1 MNCEKCKTAIDQPL
15 ELYNGEW
22 ACPNCKAK
30 LGSVMSDFEINAD
43 NEQLFN
49 LAECSYYTWLDEAS
63 HGNAEG
69 ARENLEK
76 AIELTREAAAMGN
89 PEAVIR
95 LGYYYDKDYTEVNRS
110 EATRCRAAYAY
121 YSAVCY
127 ASSEL
132 KVAKEGVKGTYDF
145 HAMRVRAA
153 RYMLKML
160 AAAPEELT
168 VNKLFAYDDNHE
180 RVKAVLGVDFPR
192 PQNVA
197 GVRTGAEETAFVKL
211 LSCFR
216 QKAPLFGVMKLKG
229 EELKRLAKMNIGGE
243 SVIRAIRRGLFL
255 AAAIANENGKVDIDD
270 TFIALKNERAFKDF
284 VNGEVSDGGYCWLF
298 FFNDKG
304 GHRFFGKFA
313 LGRIHKALTSSRYTL
328 VKTFIDRVGEDLTF
342 LDDDVYMCK
351 SKMGTVK
358 DAVVKLADCVQNGG
372 F

>member
-168 VNKLFAYDDNHE
+168 VNKLF
-180 RVKAVLGVDFPR
+180 VFP
-192 PQNVA
+192 
-197 GVRTGAEETAFVKL
+197 VR
-211 LSCFR
+211 R
-216 QKAPLFGVMKLKG
+216 
-229 EELKRLAKMNIGGE
+229 
-243 SVIRAIRRGLFL
+243 
-255 AAAIANENGKVDIDD
+255 
-270 TFIALKNERAFKDF
+270 
-284 VNGEVSDGGYCWLF
+284 
-298 FFNDKG
+298 
-304 GHRFFGKFA
+304 
-313 LGRIHKALTSSRYTL
+313 TSR
-328 VKTFIDRVGEDLTF
+328 E
-342 LDDDVYMCK
+342 
-351 SKMGTVK
+351 
-358 DAVVKLADCVQNGG
+358 
-372 F
+372 